1 MTMGEMLLLYGLF
14 TIGMV
19 VRFIF
24 TGVFSRLEFGLI
36 SLLLLAA
43 LGGALLDNW
52 QIRRDMRYG
61 GRANTL
67 STRCVERTTRRPKY
81 VLEGAQQI
89 GSYRRSYQMAWQFLF
104 VQLSA
109 KLRGWF
115 LNLNFSFSDRTVSYV
130 EQRSSLLARNQEW
143 LVYENGEVVGTVRT
157 DASLKRMSTFKEV
170 MLLSYQDV
178 EYEVTSSTLS
188 SKIKVWQGAE
198 VIATSKANLRSD
210 VTFKVKQQQDQSLIL
225 SVLVLFHYHFQ
236 S

>member
-1 MTMGEMLLLYGLF
+1 MGEMLLLYGLF
-14 TIGMV
+14 TIGIV
-19 VRFIF
+19 VRFIS
-24 TGVFSRLEFGLI
+24 TGMFSWLELGLI

-67 STRCVERTTRRPKY
+67 ATRCVERTTRRPKY
-81 VLEGAQQI
+81 VLEGARQI
-89 GSYRRSYQMAWQFLF
+89 GSYRRSYQKGWQFLF

-115 LNLNFSFSDRTVSYV
+115 LNLNFSFAGRDVVYI
-130 EQRSSLLARNQEW
+130 EQRSSLLARNQKW

-157 DASLKRMSTFKEV
+157 NASLKQMSTFKEV
-170 MLLSYQDV
+170 MLLTYQGV

-188 SKIKVWQGAE
+188 SKIEVRQGTE

-210 VTFKVKQQQDQSLIL
+210 VTFKVNEQQNRSLIL

>member
-1 MTMGEMLLLYGLF
+1 M
-14 TIGMV
+14 
-19 VRFIF
+19 
-24 TGVFSRLEFGLI
+24 
-36 SLLLLAA
+36 
-43 LGGALLDNW
+43 
-52 QIRRDMRYG
+52 
-61 GRANTL
+61 
-67 STRCVERTTRRPKY
+67 
-81 VLEGAQQI
+81 
-89 GSYRRSYQMAWQFLF
+89 F

-115 LNLNFSFSDRTVSYV
+115 LNLNFSFSDRTFSYV
-130 EQRSSLLARNQEW
+130 EQRSSLLARNQKW

-188 SKIKVWQGAE
+188 SKIKVWRGTE

-210 VTFKVKQQQDQSLIL
+210 VTFKVKEQQNQSLIL